1 MRAVVVLVVVLFSLA
16 MVQLFASAAVEP
28 VGEEVKDWVPDKYDS
43 TINSVYD
50 AVFKWSILIFGGGMM
65 VWALRWYIRRER
77 FVGRRPP

>member
-1 MRAVVVLVVVLFSLA
+1 MRAVIVLIIVIFSLA

-28 VGEEVKDWVPDKYDS
+28 VGEEVKEWVPESYHS
-43 TINSVYD
+43 VINDVYD
-50 AVFKWSILIFGGGMM
+50 VVFKWSILIFGGGMM